1 MLGMTEKRMKREP
14 RQLKP
19 KELSLLMQD
28 IDTVWMDE
36 RSPEGDAELLR
47 QLANAA
53 PEEAARALAELLSA
67 TEAIQLEDRLDAL
80 GVACGVLR
88 KNAGI
93 PSGFRSMWR
102 STLPVLLIAEE
113 IPANYD
119 RPTEIARSLG
129 CLIYGSNAEVVDVFA
144 DGLRSSFVEIEGSM
158 LAAELNQPGKYLR
171 RMLGS
176 LAHRP

>member
-1 MLGMTEKRMKREP
+1 MFGISEKLVKREP

-28 IDTVWMDE
+28 IDAVWMDE
-36 RSPEGDAELLR
+36 HSPEGDAELLR

-53 PEEAARALAELLSA
+53 PEEAAHTLAELLSA
-67 TEAIQLEDRLDAL
+67 TEAIQLEDRLDTL

-88 KNAGI
+88 KNTGI
-93 PSGFRSMWR
+93 PSGVRGMWR

-113 IPANYD
+113 VPANYD

-129 CLIYGSNAEVVDVFA
+129 CLIYGTNAELVDTFA
-144 DGLRSSFVEIEGSM
+144 EELRGNFVEIEGGM
-158 LAAELNQPGKYLR
+158 LDAGLSQPGKHLR
-171 RMLGS
+171 RALGL
-176 LAHRP
+176 LANRS